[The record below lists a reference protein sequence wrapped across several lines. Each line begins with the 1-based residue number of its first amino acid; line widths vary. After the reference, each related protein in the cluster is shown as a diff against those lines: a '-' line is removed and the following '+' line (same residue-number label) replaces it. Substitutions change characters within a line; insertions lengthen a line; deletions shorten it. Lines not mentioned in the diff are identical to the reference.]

1 MASTQLWYQAA
12 MSTDTSR
19 NIEIHAATTRQFV
32 LLAFGGMSFALA
44 TLLAFDLIPG
54 MHSDPAAVST
64 GYFGIAFFGLC
75 VGVATWQLVAQRGA
89 MVTISPEGLR
99 DVRVA
104 AEMIPWRAI
113 RSISTW
119 KIQRQ
124 MVLVVAIQPE
134 TEQRLTLTRMARW
147 MRNAHRAQGADGFLV
162 SAQGLRIGYP
172 TLFYTCRDYWE
183 AWHDPSH
190 PAAPVQRE
198 TPDPVS
204 PKPHPS

>member
-1 MASTQLWYQAA
+1 

-19 NIEIHAATTRQFV
+19 KIEIQAATTRQFV

-44 TLLAFDLIPG
+44 TLLAFDLIPN
-54 MHSDPAAVST
+54 MRSDPAAVST
-64 GYFGIAFFGLC
+64 GYFGMAFFGLC
-75 VGVATWQLVAQRGA
+75 AAVAIWRLVAQRGA

-104 AEMIPWRAI
+104 AETIPWRAI

-119 KIQRQ
+119 RMQRQ
-124 MVLVVAIQPE
+124 MVLIVAIEPE
-134 TEQRLTLTRMARW
+134 TEQRLTLTRVARW
-147 MRNAHRAQGADGFLV
+147 MRNAHRAHGADGFVV

-172 TLFYTCRDYWE
+172 TLFYACRDYWE
-183 AWHDPSH
+183 AWHDH
-190 PAAPVQRE
+190 PAAPDHRE